1 MRPCW
6 CTLQRDD
13 GDQDFFVRMGKRVI
27 ELNTRGKEVNLAI
40 PSDMPEDVRME
51 MGIGLHILESRQS
64 QTDLN

>member
-1 MRPCW
+1 
-6 CTLQRDD
+6 
-13 GDQDFFVRMGKRVI
+13 MGKRVI